1 VGSKSF
7 IESVKASLGL
17 RAKGRDV
24 IQSGEGYQLREI
36 PAPYKVL
43 FEAENEHIGLVN
55 TVFRD
60 VKDE

>member
-1 VGSKSF
+1 MLCTNVPTPR
-7 IESVKASLGL
+7 IESVKASLGF

-43 FEAENEHIGLVN
+43 FEAENEDIAYIPHNQI
-55 TVFRD
+55 
-60 VKDE
+60 